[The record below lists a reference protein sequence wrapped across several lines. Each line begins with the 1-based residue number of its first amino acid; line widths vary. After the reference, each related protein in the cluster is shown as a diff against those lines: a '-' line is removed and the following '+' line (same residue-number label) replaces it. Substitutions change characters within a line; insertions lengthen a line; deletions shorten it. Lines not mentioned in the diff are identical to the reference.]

1 MKTNTVETII
11 EDFRKGQNI
20 FRRPSVE
27 LMVCEISRLCKEN
40 EKLQLRLAAA
50 ENDILLYEVNK
61 ILKRTQSDVQEL
73 EEEKRAGW
81 KEWLEKL
88 QLTWKV
94 EDEPLKQRIAELE
107 TEQRWIPVSE
117 RLPECG
123 EIVNWSHKSWTRIK
137 EGYMTG
143 SGILKV
149 WGGEYQ
155 KLDKMNWRPL
165 PHPPKDGE

>member
-1 MKTNTVETII
+1 MNEFTPEWINKCRRII
-11 EDFRKGQNI
+11 GYIDKNYIKLDAYKISF
-20 FRRPSVE
+20 
-27 LMVCEISRLCKEN
+27 LCLDEIERVQSR
-40 EKLQLRLAAA
+40 
-50 ENDILLYEVNK
+50 
-61 ILKRTQSDVQEL
+61 VQEL
-73 EEEKRAGW
+73 EA
-81 KEWLEKL
+81 
-88 QLTWKV
+88 
-94 EDEPLKQRIAELE
+94 
-107 TEQRWIPVSE
+107 EQRWIPVSE

-165 PHPPKDGE
+165 PQPPKDVE